1 MCLKLKS
8 EKTRVL
14 IMLLEDLKNSVRGQA
29 YFLKFVKES
38 IMKNQAFV
46 VKKRLRLHVK
56 KRGFTD
62 NTFNTLVG
70 GVACGSFAKIT

>member
-8 EKTRVL
+8 AKTRVL
-14 IMLLEDLKNSVRGQA
+14 IMLFEDLKNSVRGQA
-29 YFLKFVKES
+29 YCLKCAKGS
-38 IMKNQAFV
+38 IMKNQVFV
-46 VKKRLRLHVK
+46 VKRKLRLHVK